1 VVFEKRGYGS
11 LNFTNFDQGLIRT
24 KCNPPRIS
32 EQRVLRRD
40 LLNKLAG
47 ALQCKLTIVTA
58 PAGYGKSTTVI
69 DWLGQTKLPV
79 AWVAFDANDNHP
91 EVFWRYI
98 CLALDGVLGG
108 VSDATS
114 YYLASPELLKTN
126 AYLNIL
132 IDRFGTTKNK
142 FILALDDFH
151 FITTPEVLKNFSCLV
166 NYLPPHVHVILI
178 SRTAPGLELAKL
190 RLSGD
195 LLQITLNDLR
205 FQAEEIAQF
214 YKVKGLAFE
223 REELERI
230 EQYTQGWAA
239 ALVAVAMDPEAK
251 LNSGLSGAFSRGVR
265 LIDQFL
271 KEELVSKWSEA
282 KREFLLKTAFLD
294 SLCGPL
300 CDAVTGLDNCSEML
314 RQLWLQNE
322 FLIALDNEN
331 CWYRYH
337 PLFRNF
343 LRQLLDKQARL
354 SQEELV
360 LKAARWYQENGLIYQ
375 AIDYYLDARQFET
388 AVELID
394 LQGSQLFSRG
404 DYAKLFVWLERL
416 PEGMIDDHPRIIAV
430 QTRYCTENNLFDAA
444 QKCLDR
450 LWKIVNATSDGQ
462 NCTTDLQL
470 KKGVL
475 LMEAYTL
482 ICQRNLTGFQ
492 TEFQAAAA
500 IDATQLILSQNY
512 LDLNQSEIYLYRCR
526 ACFVDFF
533 KLGEQSYWQTIY
545 AYRKMI
551 PQNPGFAP
559 LAAAEFYYETNRL
572 EAALPYLT
580 AAVDEAVKAD
590 CPGALVPAMVTIA
603 RIKRAQNDITAAYD
617 TVRECE
623 KRLTK
628 FNRPHWNYLLNAFRV
643 RLDLEAGRTGAAA
656 EWLQASKFQI
666 YQEITRTGEYE
677 LLVVARVLISQERFG
692 DAAILLERLLTFAE
706 TEKRLHSK
714 VEILNLMAI
723 NTAQNSVAR
732 ALELLERSL
741 AIGLREG
748 YFRSFV
754 DEFAPLAALL
764 EQYLTG
770 AEKPGE
776 STTDRRQTV
785 LVYAADLLRTI
796 RSSPFQTAFLTQER
810 PGVRVAI
817 NCFGSFAIYQDG
829 QPLNCKSSKARE
841 LLAYLVH
848 NEGKP
853 VGWEKIVEAIW
864 PDYPYEN
871 AHVSFHSAIYLL
883 RKFLEKY
890 SLLDI
895 LDSSRG
901 SYRIRPEMIEC
912 DCYELNR
919 ILTEL
924 GLGRVADLQLIAAAR
939 KLYGGGYFEEEGFG
953 WAYARAAKLE
963 RVMAKLENQ

>member
-1 VVFEKRGYGS
+1 MNNR
-11 LNFTNFDQGLIRT
+11 NFNQQLIHT
-24 KCNPPRIS
+24 KCHPPRIN

-40 LLNKLAG
+40 LSRKLAG
-47 ALQCKLTIVTA
+47 ALRCKLTIVTA
-58 PAGYGKSTTVI
+58 PAGYGKSTAVI
-69 DWLGQTKLPV
+69 DWLGQTGLPF
-79 AWVAFDANDNHP
+79 AWVSLDAGDNHP
-91 EVFWRYI
+91 EAFWRYI
-98 CLALDGVLGG
+98 CLALDGILGG
-108 VSDATS
+108 VSEAAS
-114 YYLASPELLKTN
+114 YYLSSSELLKANTH
-126 AYLNIL
+126 LNIL
-132 IDRFGTTKNK
+132 IDRLSAGKNEI
-142 FILALDDFH
+142 ILALDDFH
-151 FITTPEVLKNFSCLV
+151 FITMPEVLESLSYIV
-166 NYLPPHVHVILI
+166 NYLSANVHIILI
-178 SRTAPGLELAKL
+178 SRTEPGLELAKL
-190 RLSGD
+190 RLTGD

-214 YKVKGLAFE
+214 YQVKGLAFE

-343 LRQLLDKQARL
+343 LRQLLDKQARR
-354 SQEELV
+354 SQDELV
-360 LKAARWYQENGLIYQ
+360 LKAARWYRENGLIYQ
-375 AIDYYLDARQFET
+375 AIDYYLDARQFDT
-388 AVELID
+388 AVELIE

-404 DYAKLFVWLERL
+404 DYSKLFAWLERL
-416 PEGMIDDHPRIIAV
+416 PEGMIDKYPRIISV
-430 QTRYCTENNLFDAA
+430 QARYCTENNLFDAA

-450 LWKIVNATSDGQ
+450 MWKIVNATSDGQ
-462 NCTTDLQL
+462 NCTTDLRL
-470 KKGVL
+470 NKKGVL
-475 LMEAYTL
+475 LMEAYSL
-482 ICQRNLTGFQ
+482 ICQGNLAGFQ
-492 TEFQAAAA
+492 SKFQAAAA
-500 IDATQLILSQNY
+500 IDAEQLILSQNY
-512 LDLNQSEIYLYRCR
+512 LDLNQSEIYIYRCR

-533 KLGEQSYWQTIY
+533 KLGEQPYWRMID

-559 LAAAEFYYETNRL
+559 LVAAEFYYETNRM

-580 AAVDEAVKAD
+580 AAVDEAVKTD

-643 RLDLEAGRTGAAA
+643 RLDLDAGRTNAAA
-656 EWLQASKFQI
+656 EWLQVSKFQI

-723 NTAQNSVAR
+723 NTAQNNVAR

-764 EQYLTG
+764 EQYLS
-770 AEKPGE
+770 AMKKPGE
-776 STTDRRQTV
+776 STTDRRQP
-785 LVYAADLLRTI
+785 LRVYAADLLRTI

-817 NCFGSFAIYQDG
+817 NCLGSFAIYQDG

-912 DCYELNR
+912 DFYELNR

-924 GLGRVADLQLIAAAR
+924 GLGRVADSQLIAAAR
-939 KLYGGGYFEEEGFG
+939 KLYDGGYFEEEGFG

-963 RVMAKLENQ
+963 RLMTKLENQ